1 MLSNGASISVQCEG
15 ASPVSVV
22 AATGATPGQLG
33 RITIPASGA
42 PIVSA
47 LKATFNGT
55 VVAQLAAPGAASPGD
70 KFPQADKYL
79 AFLGLDSRV
88 SACQYY
94 KAIGAVASCDTAGNF
109 TGAISFED
117 WRRMVQIDEFATQGR
132 PLTYSATFI
141 NKVDLNLLRNHHSIS
156 YGPGHVA
163 GYVCNHIGPSVLD
176 PLQAE
181 IDSVVNTA
189 AGSNNQK
196 LVACVAMD
204 TTSWPGVNGGQS
216 FTRFLIFGPGGQLL
230 PSVNLDGR
238 REKFV
243 PGTCVI
249 CHGGDHS
256 LLLALPRLDRQQRV
270 Q

>member
-1 MLSNGASISVQCEG
+1 MRRRSGRFCSCSDGFNSA
-15 ASPVSVV
+15 
-22 AATGATPGQLG
+22 QLG
-33 RITIPASGA
+33 PITIPASGA

-47 LKATFNGT
+47 LNATFNGT
-55 VVAQLAAPGAASPGD
+55 VIAQLAPPGAASPGD
-70 KFPQADKYL
+70 KFPQADTYL
-79 AFLGLDSRV
+79 AFFGLDSRG

-94 KAIGAVASCDTAGNF
+94 KAVGAVASCDAAGNF

-117 WRRMVQIDEFATQGR
+117 WRRMSQIDEFAPQGG

-163 GYVCNHIGPSVLD
+163 GYVCNHIGPSLLD

-189 AGSNNQK
+189 AGTNNQK

-204 TTSWPGVNGGQS
+204 TTSWPGVNGGQP
-216 FTRFLIFGPGGQLL
+216 FTRFLIFGPAGQLL

-249 CHGGDHS
+249 CPRRGS
-256 LLLALPRLDRQQRV
+256 LRGTIP
-270 Q
+270 